1 MIPRW
6 RTWSFLENFA
16 KLICTVN
23 LWSCQ
28 KSYFCPNLDNENI
41 LFITRMV
48 VFSFSLVSQ
57 CWVHNSGDHA
67 VFVWFS
73 IVVVKHH
80 TVTKSNPRKE
90 KVYFYLVCPVHH
102 PRSQAE
108 VQGRNRGRGV
118 GWGVGGQWGDWSWDH
133 RDAAVNMPLPACF
146 RALIHLPF
154 CIARAHLPRKWH
166 HPQ

>member
-118 GWGVGGQWGDWSWDH
+118 GLGGGGSVGGLKLRPQRRSSKH
-133 RDAAVNMPLPACF
+133 AASCLLPGSHSPTFLYSPGPPA
-146 RALIHLPF
+146 
-154 CIARAHLPRKWH
+154 
-166 HPQ
+166 